1 MSDLKG
7 LVYTWA
13 WGVLV
18 AAATIGVLWAF
29 PGHGLG
35 ANLAL
40 AALAAPV
47 AALIALVAA
56 SVVWDVI
63 MAVFQ

>member
-1 MSDLKG
+1 MNKYSALG
-7 LVYTWA
+7 YTWV

-18 AAATIGVLWAF
+18 AVATIGVLWAF

-47 AALIALVAA
+47 AALVALVAA
-56 SVVWDVI
+56 SVVWDVV